1 MKRKSLILIFC
12 CITSV
17 LFAQQLNFP
26 LNYEMQNRLER
37 YLSTSSRFI
46 TASKPYNMAEV
57 QAAITDSAMQELG
70 FDTDSSKNGFKFG
83 ILKGD
88 LLSVS
93 AKRKKFYF
101 ALNPILDMQF
111 GYDINSKKM
120 RYTVGYGARLDAN
133 LGRKVSLSFTYQ
145 GVTEDYLQQVSNY
158 AVQYG
163 VLAGYRKAGFKGNR
177 LNSHLFSGYLSYS
190 PNKHFNFQIGND
202 KQFFGEGYR
211 SLFLSDNASNTP
223 YIKLTANFWRIKYTC
238 LYNIMRYAPVDG
250 FNVSND
256 VSKFRT
262 KYATFHLISVDVAKW
277 MQFTF
282 FEGVTWY
289 KGDSTR
295 RRGIEFSYLIPM
307 AFIRPVEFALGSP
320 DNVVLGIGM
329 KFKASPKNIFYTQI
343 MLDDMDVAAAR
354 KGKGFYR
361 TKVAAQFGFKSFD
374 IFKVKHLDFQTELNI
389 VRPFVYAHKAP
400 EQSYTNFNQALTHP
414 LGANFLESI
423 TFLNFWHKHW
433 TASAKFQY
441 VAQGL
446 DNTYQHQGSNIFV
459 SDYLIAPILGT
470 AYGNTFLKGKRTNI
484 INVEA
489 RGGYLINPKINL
501 SAEAFINYRYQ
512 KTGNI
517 KQQNT
522 YFGIS
527 LRTNLFNRYT
537 DF

>member
-1 MKRKSLILIFC
+1 MRKLLTFIFC
-12 CITSV
+12 SIFISA
-17 LFAQQLNFP
+17 FAQQLNFP

-37 YLSTSSRFI
+37 YIATSSKFI
-46 TASKPYNMAEV
+46 TGAKPYNMAEV
-57 QAAITDSAMQELG
+57 TAAIGDSALQELG
-70 FDTDSSKNGFKFG
+70 FDTDSSKDGFKFG
-83 ILKGD
+83 LLKGD
-88 LLSVS
+88 MLAAS
-93 AKRKKFYF
+93 AKKKKFYF
-101 ALNPILDMQF
+101 AINPVLDVQF

-120 RYTVGYGARLDAN
+120 RYTVGYGARFDAN
-133 LGRKVSLSFTYQ
+133 ITQKLSLSFTYQ
-145 GVTEDYLQQVSNY
+145 GVTEDYLQQVDYY
-158 AVQYG
+158 ATQYG
-163 VLAGYRKAGFKGNR
+163 VLPGYRKATFKGNR
-177 LNSHLFSGYLSYS
+177 INSQLFSGYLSVS
-190 PNKHFNFQIGND
+190 PNKYFNFQIGND

-223 YIKLTANFWRIKYTC
+223 FIKLTANFWRIKYTC
-238 LYNIMRYAPVDG
+238 LYNLMRYAPIDG
-250 FNVSND
+250 FNVGND

-295 RRGIEFSYLIPM
+295 TRGIEFSYMIPM

-329 KFKASPKNIFYTQI
+329 KFKASPKNIFYTQV

-361 TKVAAQFGFKSFD
+361 TKVAAQFGFKSYD
-374 IFKVKHLDFQTELNI
+374 IFKVKHLDFQTEFNV

-400 EQSYTNFNQALTHP
+400 EQSYTNFNQALAHP

-433 TASAKFQY
+433 TASAKVQY

-446 DNTYQHQGSNIFV
+446 DNPYQHQGSNIFV

-470 AYGNTFLKGKRTNI
+470 AYSNYFLQGKRTQI
-484 INVEA
+484 VNVEA
-489 RGGYLINPKINL
+489 RGGYLINPKTNL
-501 SAEAFINYRYQ
+501 SAEAFINYRFQ
-512 KTGNI
+512 KTDNL
-517 KQQNT
+517 KSNRA

-527 LRTNLFNRYT
+527 LRTNITNRYT